1 MQGTENPLKEFVP
14 DAVWACVMALREL
27 EDYTT
32 LPDDLQGSAKRWRE
46 WMELERPEDE
56 PLPGDW
62 KRMSDFDQLLLFRAL
77 RPDRL
82 TSAMARF
89 VCTVIDPKFTQ
100 SVPFN
105 LDRSFADARSH
116 VRFPKSPCFR
126 CDCAAPARAVFL
138 VAYR

>member
-1 MQGTENPLKEFVP
+1 M
-14 DAVWACVMALREL
+14 
-27 EDYTT
+27 
-32 LPDDLQGSAKRWRE
+32 QGSAKRWKE

-89 VCTVIDPKFTQ
+89 CATVIDPAFTR
-100 SVPFN
+100 SVPFD
-105 LDRSFADARSH
+105 LERSYEVRSDPACYCDGRSAQKYPGCSNNR
-116 VRFPKSPCFR
+116 VDPCSHGEMLCR
-126 CDCAAPARAVFL
+126 MLQRLCQCLCSCRL
-138 VAYR
+138 V